1 MGKFIYPISFSFF
14 MNKRGQWNIG
24 VGVALIL
31 GGLFFM
37 NKGGNEEVIIGIVL
51 VGAGMYLTFR

>member
-1 MGKFIYPISFSFF
+1 

>member
-1 MGKFIYPISFSFF
+1 

-37 NKGGNEEVIIGIVL
+37 NRGDNRDIIIGIIL
-51 VGAGMYLTFR
+51 VSVGMYLTFK